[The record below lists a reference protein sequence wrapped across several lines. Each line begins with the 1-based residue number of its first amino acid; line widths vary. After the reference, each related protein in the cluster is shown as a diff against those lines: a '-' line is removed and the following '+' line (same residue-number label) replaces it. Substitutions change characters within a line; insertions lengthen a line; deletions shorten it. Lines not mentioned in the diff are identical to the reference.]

1 VATLL
6 TIGEF
11 SRLTHVSVKALRHY
25 DDVGLLRPADVD
37 AATGYR
43 RYAAAQVPVAHVIR
57 RFRDLDMPLG
67 QIRAVLDAPDI
78 DARDRAIVAHLERM
92 ERVLEQTR
100 ETVASLRTL
109 LDGGEPDLAV
119 EYRSVPATPALAIGG
134 RVAWGDAEAWLA
146 DALGELGRAVG
157 PDSGRRAGPD
167 GALYGPE
174 FFEQHVGE
182 VVAFVPLAA
191 TADAPGS
198 GRAERVDIPAR
209 RPRRDPCTADR
220 SRTSTRPTEPSAPTS
235 PSACSAPTDRSAST
249 TWTATRTRRPRSA
262 GPCSTGGKQS
272 RRIRETPDRFL
283 RNHQPEHPD
292 PGGCSKRGWPC
303 RSPRA
308 MWTHPPACETA
319 TTRSAGSPRSWRSR
333 CPPRT
338 RRSRRCPT

>member
-1 VATLL
+1 MATLL

-11 SRLTHVSVKALRHY
+11 SRLTHLSVKALRHY

-67 QIRAVLDAPDI
+67 QIRAVLEAPDI

-100 ETVASLRTL
+100 ETVASLRRL

-119 EYRSVPATPALAIGG
+119 EYRSVPVTPALAIGG

-157 PDSGRRAGPD
+157 PDPGHRAGPD

-198 GRAERVDIPAR
+198 GRAERVDIPA
-209 RPRRDPCTADR
+209 ADLAVTVHR
-220 SRTSTRPTEPSAPTS
+220 
-235 PSACSAPTDRSAST
+235 
-249 TWTATRTRRPRSA
+249 
-262 GPCSTGGKQS
+262 GPFADVDQAYGALGTYVAERMLGADGP
-272 RRIRETPDRFL
+272 IREHYLDGD
-283 RNHQPEHPD
+283 PD
-292 PGGCSKRGWPC
+292 PATEVCWPVLDG
-303 RSPRA
+303 RK
-308 MWTHPPACETA
+308 TIPPD
-319 TTRSAGSPRSWRSR
+319 SR
-333 CPPRT
+333 DAR
-338 RRSRRCPT
+338 